1 MRPCPDASGRSPRAR
16 TLYPSSRTSFAG
28 RRHRHSTRASHRE
41 GTSRGLAGA
50 SHPASYESASIA
62 VPRRL
67 MRFRNSQD
75 EMHRR
80 DPAKFP
86 RDATRAYYVDGAD
99 QRKMYD
105 LMDKGFELSVIYHS
119 HPDTDAYFSPTDND
133 QAAPPPTREPVW
145 PGITYVV
152 LSVRKGCAHEW
163 AAFRWAEATGDF
175 IEVHRAR
182 LAVPEEAE
190 P

>member
-1 MRPCPDASGRSPRAR
+1 MILTPEEISAIRAHAEAEYPRECC
-16 TLYPSSRTSFAG
+16 G
-28 RRHRHSTRASHRE
+28 VV
-41 GTSRGLAGA
+41 LAHGA
-50 SHPASYESASIA
+50 E
-62 VPRRL
+62 RRL
-67 MRFRNSQD
+67 LRFRNAQD

-99 QRKMYD
+99 QRRMYD

-119 HPDTDAYFSPTDND
+119 HPDTDAYFSPTDRD
-133 QAAPPPTREPVW
+133 QAAPPPKREPVW
-145 PGITYVV
+145 PGTTYVV
-152 LSVRKGCAHEW
+152 LSVRKGCADEC
-163 AAFRWAEATGDF
+163 AAFRWAAAADDF

-182 LAVPEEAE
+182 LAVPEKSE